1 MAPLLYL
8 AATGMYRLLAGTE
21 ARALRVVDS
30 ELRAG
35 LVGATW
41 VAELDG
47 EVAGAMVAY
56 PYRDDPCHARRLL
69 RAVLRHAPPWRW
81 PRIARLH
88 WRGQGLAP
96 DHPPDWLYVDAL
108 ATDPAHRRRGVASA
122 LLAQAERSA
131 GRAGLPALALD
142 TPESNEPALA
152 LYRRAG
158 FRVAEVRP
166 SAPPAPPAVV
176 MLKELRAHPPAGPRR
191 SPPRDPWPPGPPA
204 PR

>member
-8 AATGMYRLLAGTE
+8 AATGMYRLLAGTP

-81 PRIARLH
+81 PRIGRLH

-108 ATDPAHRRRGVASA
+108 ATDPATAAAAWPAHCSRRQSARPAAPACPRSRSTRRSRTSPPSRCTVAPASA
-122 LLAQAERSA
+122 
-131 GRAGLPALALD
+131 
-142 TPESNEPALA
+142 
-152 LYRRAG
+152 
-158 FRVAEVRP
+158 
-166 SAPPAPPAVV
+166 
-176 MLKELRAHPPAGPRR
+176 
-191 SPPRDPWPPGPPA
+191 
-204 PR
+204 